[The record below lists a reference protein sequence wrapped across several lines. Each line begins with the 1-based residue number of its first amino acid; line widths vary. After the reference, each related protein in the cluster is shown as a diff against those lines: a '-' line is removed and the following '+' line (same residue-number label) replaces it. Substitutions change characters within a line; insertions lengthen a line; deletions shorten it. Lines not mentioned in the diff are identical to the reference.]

1 MSQVFGRKQRDEDM
15 LDILLS
21 SADTR
26 TQLEKDL
33 DNIAREL
40 KNIFINNKRELK
52 NIFINNNLLQVIE
65 GTINIILYVS
75 YPSKE
80 PIGFDIGITTGGP
93 NISLVYDRGGC
104 QLRGSWGDVT
114 DVKDVDNEI
123 CEEILDYLS
132 S

>member
-1 MSQVFGRKQRDEDM
+1 MSQVFGRKQKDENM
-15 LDILLS
+15 LDILIS

-40 KNIFINNKRELK
+40 KNS
-52 NIFINNNLLQVIE
+52 FINNNLQQVIE
-65 GTINIILYVS
+65 DAIDIILYVS

-80 PIGFDIGITTGGP
+80 PIGFNIGITTGGP

-104 QLRGSWGDVT
+104 QLHGSWGTVT

-123 CEEILDYLS
+123 CEEILNYLLS
-132 S
+132 